1 MGRPPLNN
9 RSTHVRL
16 PPEDFARIEGLVGS
30 RGMSAFI
37 REAVANELTRREAE
51 LSRDENDQDES
62 PAPKR

>member
-16 PPEDFARIEGLVGS
+16 PPEHFERIEELVGS

-37 REAVANELTRREAE
+37 REAVENELERREAE
-51 LSRDENDQDES
+51 AALDEVVEDDG
-62 PAPKR
+62 PAPGM